1 MKPLKNKFFLF
12 VFVLLSISTH
22 AQVDLDSLWG
32 VWIDND
38 KEDTTRLE
46 AIYKF
51 ASDGYLYNQPDS
63 ALYFAQLM
71 FDFALEGGNR
81 FYQANAFYLKGDVN
95 FNQEN
100 FVGALKNYNSALN
113 IYEDIDDK
121 MHISSALLQIGN
133 ICYQNDNYPQALSYW
148 INSLGICEEIGGN
161 MSSPVLNNIGLIY
174 KIQGD
179 YPKALEFYKRS
190 LAMFEEDESKMGISI
205 TLGNIGEIYSE
216 QGNFHEALK
225 YLNRSLKISEE
236 IQHDNRITVALA
248 SLGDVYCK
256 QGAYTKAMD
265 YYKHSLRISEE
276 RNTNWSV
283 TRSLLG
289 IGTIYNLTHKEKLAI
304 EWCKKGL
311 IVAQESHSMR
321 NQRSACKCLYD
332 AYKALDNSS
341 QSLKYLERLLILD
354 DSLKM
359 EETSMKLQQMEFA
372 RQMLTD
378 SLAHVESEHQL
389 EMAHQVELGK
399 KDRAKTIFLVSGL
412 IILLIAGGLWS
423 RMHFIRKA
431 NTRLK
436 IEKDRAE
443 QSEQFKQQF
452 LANMSHEIRTPM
464 NAIRGMT
471 DIILRRN
478 PKKDQLTYLNAIK
491 ESSNSLLLII
501 NDILDLSKIE
511 AGKVDFEH
519 IQFSLDHILNN
530 VKTIMGLRAE
540 EKSLILKIEKSED
553 VPDLLFGDP
562 NRLSQVLINLVGNA
576 IKFTE
581 KGSICVRVESGD
593 DIIGTYKMIRFTIED
608 TGIGVDQDR
617 LDKIFRAF
625 EQAYSDTLRKYGGTG
640 LGLAISKE
648 LVELQGGQISAESEK
663 DKGSKFSFE
672 LPLMV
677 DETISKKLAESD
689 TEERTNISGKLK
701 GTSIL
706 LVEDNEFNIMVAKE
720 ELEDAIPDVKVLVAK
735 NGKEA
740 IDILEKEE
748 IEIVLMD
755 LQMPVMNGFEATT
768 HIRNLNHKKAE
779 VPIIAM
785 TANVMKEEV
794 ERCIN
799 SGMND
804 YISKPFET
812 KDLLIKIGQLT

>member
-1 MKPLKNKFFLF
+1 
-12 VFVLLSISTH
+12 LLGINGQ
-22 AQVDLDSLWG
+22 AQVNLDSLWG
-32 VWIDND
+32 VWIDD
-38 KEDTTRLE
+38 RQEDTSRLK
-46 AIYKF
+46 AIYQF
-51 ASDGYLYNQPDS
+51 VSEGYLSTKPDS
-63 ALYFAQLM
+63 AIYFAQLM
-71 FDFALEGGNR
+71 FDFAEKRGD
-81 FYQANAFYLKGDVN
+81 FYYQGEAYFLKGQSQSN
-95 FNQEN
+95 NEN
-100 FVGALKNYNSALN
+100 FFEALSNYKNALKLFLDINDKRKISSVLLN
-113 IYEDIDDK
+113 IGVVY
-121 MHISSALLQIGN
+121 
-133 ICYQNDNYPQALSYW
+133 YQNDRYPQALSYW
-148 INSLGICEEIGGN
+148 KRSLAVCDEVGGN
-161 MSSPVLNNIGLIY
+161 ISSSVLNNIGLIY
-174 KIQGD
+174 KIQGE
-179 YPKALEFYKRS
+179 YSKALEFYNRS
-190 LAMFEEDESKMGISI
+190 LAMFEEEMSKLGISI
-205 TLGNIGEIYSE
+205 TLSNIGETYAK
-216 QGNFHEALK
+216 QCNYDMAMK
-225 YLNRSLKISEE
+225 YLNQSLTVAEE
-236 IQHDNRITVALA
+236 IENYDRITVALA
-248 SLGDVYCK
+248 NIGDVYSQ
-256 QGAYTKAMD
+256 QGYYTKAID
-265 YYKHSLRISEE
+265 YYNQSLDIGKEKK
-276 RNTNWSV
+276 TNWAV
-283 TRSLLG
+283 TKSFLG
-289 IGTIYNLTHKEKLAI
+289 IGSVYNHLNKGELAI

-311 IVAQESHSMR
+311 IVAEERHSVR

-332 AYKALDNSS
+332 AYKKLGNVDH
-341 QSLKYLERLLILD
+341 SLKYLERYLTLD
-354 DSLKM
+354 DSLQN
-359 EETSMKLQQMEFA
+359 EETTRELQHMEFS
-372 RQMLTD
+372 RQILAD
-378 SLAHVESEHQL
+378 SLAYVESKYQL
-389 EMAHQVELGK
+389 EMAHQVELNK
-399 KDRAKTIFLVSGL
+399 KDRARNIFIVSGV

-423 RMHFIRKA
+423 RIHFIRKA
-431 NTRLK
+431 NARLK

-464 NAIRGMT
+464 NAIMGMT

-478 PKKDQLTYLNAIK
+478 PKTEQLTYLNAIK

-511 AGKVDFEH
+511 AGKVEFEH
-519 IQFSLDHILNN
+519 IQFSLDHILSN

-540 EKSLILKIEKSED
+540 EKSLILKVEKSED

-562 NRLSQVLINLVGNA
+562 NRLFQVLINLVGNA

-581 KGSICVRVESGD
+581 KGKICVKVETVD

-617 LDKIFRAF
+617 LDRIFRAF

-648 LVELQGGQISAESEK
+648 LVEMQGGQISAESEK

-677 DETISKKLAESD
+677 DETISEKLAESD
-689 TEERTNISGKLK
+689 TEEMTNISGKLK

-720 ELEDAIPDVKVLVAK
+720 ELEDAIPDVKVIVAK
-735 NGKEA
+735 NGKVA
-740 IDILEKEE
+740 IDILEQEE